1 MVNRYIEAFVNLS
14 TVKRSGVIRR
24 VISGDTNLLR
34 ELVFYAIAAAGAYHF
49 SQLRFALSGQQP
61 DNDIYHLM
69 SGTGY
74 TPFQYRVFV
83 PWMVNLI
90 LSGFKLFPSI
100 PEVSPEGLFQNI
112 ELLTVFLLFIAVRY
126 LVSMFSTNDIARMT
140 SPFIVFHVP
149 LFHYVLPRAEPL
161 WYVHWFPWDIPS
173 VLFITMGLIFLRTQ
187 RWTPYYVLFI
197 AATMNRETSICL
209 TFVYLLTSLG
219 NGLARSKRVAFHCTL
234 QFLIWA
240 SIKYLLYGMYID
252 NPAGDTG
259 MDPTHAPWSRGL
271 YDPSGFLPNVQTLLL
286 AEGRSAYPF
295 IASIV
300 GYLWI
305 PVLALVS
312 MVPSNFVKMA
322 LIVAV
327 PWWVSGMYIGTLTQ
341 LRTLGELLPIVGTAF
356 VLILSEL
363 LRKEMVPT
371 EHRMRS

>member
-1 MVNRYIEAFVNLS
+1 
-14 TVKRSGVIRR
+14 
-24 VISGDTNLLR
+24 
-34 ELVFYAIAAAGAYHF
+34 
-49 SQLRFALSGQQP
+49 
-61 DNDIYHLM
+61 
-69 SGTGY
+69 
-74 TPFQYRVFV
+74 
-83 PWMVNLI
+83 
-90 LSGFKLFPSI
+90 
-100 PEVSPEGLFQNI
+100 
-112 ELLTVFLLFIAVRY
+112 
-126 LVSMFSTNDIARMT
+126 
-140 SPFIVFHVP
+140 
-149 LFHYVLPRAEPL
+149 
-161 WYVHWFPWDIPS
+161 
-173 VLFITMGLIFLRTQ
+173 
-187 RWTPYYVLFI
+187 
-197 AATMNRETSICL
+197 
-209 TFVYLLTSLG
+209 
-219 NGLARSKRVAFHCTL
+219 
-234 QFLIWA
+234 
-240 SIKYLLYGMYID
+240 
-252 NPAGDTG
+252 

-371 EHRMRS
+371 EHRLRS